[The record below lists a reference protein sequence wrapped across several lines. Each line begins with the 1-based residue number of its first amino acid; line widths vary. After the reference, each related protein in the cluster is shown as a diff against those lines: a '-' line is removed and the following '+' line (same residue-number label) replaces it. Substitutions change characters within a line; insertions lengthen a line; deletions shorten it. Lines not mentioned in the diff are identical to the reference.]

1 MNLRKSRTW
10 KAVLRGDRLFHI
22 EWRHWIVKKNLKSKK
37 NLADRINRVPRLR
50 EHRAFLRFNR
60 KSLRTTALGVYTQFE
75 QMPEKFLRAILKILC
90 LACLKPQTFGR
101 SDHQKKTQ
109 KLDVNDISWSLQAIN
124 NYSEARGQLM
134 SVATSDRKFTK
145 KNHLL
150 PNNKLISLSCF
161 RKKISFYFPL
171 QPPWKSFRPCQ
182 RPILFFFTVSL
193 AVESFWRVRVLN

>member
-1 MNLRKSRTW
+1 MDLVLFTW
-10 KAVLRGDRLFHI
+10 LHLNWCESKEESDMKGSVA
-22 EWRHWIVKKNLKSKK
+22 WRSTFSHWMTTLNCQKNLKSKK

-75 QMPEKFLRAILKILC
+75 QMPKKFLRASLKILC
-90 LACLKPQTFGR
+90 IACLKPQTFTR

-109 KLDVNDISWSLQAIN
+109 KLDVNDISWCLWAIN

-182 RPILFFFTVSL
+182 RPILFFYS
-193 AVESFWRVRVLN
+193 